1 VVELHQQLLRQ
12 ESLPWLDKSH
22 FLWLITYFLRFVSKL
37 KLDIK
42 HFKDIFM
49 VDILCYLIW
58 EGVQLTEEF
67 ETALNQQPPVD
78 LKPGQRRLHLS
89 VTAILEY
96 LKALET
102 YTGDDSFNSDS
113 GSSRDSNEHENI
125 YKLRSCLPAIHDLRQ
140 LFLLRLRH
148 LKPSIQGRRYLS
160 DVIRTNHVLLL
171 MLEQIACQSYY
182 GASFDLGQHLK
193 QFCSRTI
200 LDQYGTALEDFKT
213 NGSFVNDSFMTV
225 LHHVGV
231 DLDRADLLF
240 EPIILRPF
248 AKIWEEEF
256 EVYFHIFCFFI
267 FHLIDF
273 KIFLCFFL
281 SYATLGKT

>member
-1 VVELHQQLLRQ
+1 MFELHQQLLRQ

-22 FLWLITYFLRFVSKL
+22 FLWLITYFLRFASKL

-42 HFKDIFM
+42 HFKDIFTT
-49 VDILCYLIW
+49 DILCYLIW

-67 ETALNQQPPVD
+67 ETALMQQPPVD

-89 VTAILEY
+89 VTAIVEY
-96 LKALET
+96 LQALET
-102 YTGDDSFNSDS
+102 YSGDDSFNG
-113 GSSRDSNEHENI
+113 GSSNQLENI
-125 YKLRSCLPAIHDLRQ
+125 YKLRSYLPAIHDLRQ
-140 LFLLRLRH
+140 LFVLRLRH
-148 LKPSIQGRRYLS
+148 LKPSIQSRRYLC
-160 DVIRTNHVLLL
+160 DVITANHVLLL
-171 MLEQIACQSYY
+171 MLEEISRKSYY
-182 GASFDLGQHLK
+182 GVSFDLRQHLK
-193 QFCSRTI
+193 QFCSKAI

-213 NGSFVNDSFMTV
+213 NGSFVNDSIMTV

-256 EVYFHIFCFFI
+256 EVFI
-267 FHLIDF
+267 F
-273 KIFLCFFL
+273 
-281 SYATLGKT
+281 T

>member
-1 VVELHQQLLRQ
+1 MSSTGYNTLVVELHQQLLRQ

-22 FLWLITYFLRFVSKL
+22 FLWLITYFLRFASKL

-96 LKALET
+96 LQALET

-113 GSSRDSNEHENI
+113 GSSRDSNKRKNI

-148 LKPSIQGRRYLS
+148 LKPSIQGRRYLC
-160 DVIRTNHVLLL
+160 DVITTNHVLLL
-171 MLEQIACQSYY
+171 MLEKIARQSYY
-182 GASFDLGQHLK
+182 GVSFDLGQHLK
-193 QFCSRTI
+193 QFCSRAI
-200 LDQYGTALEDFKT
+200 LDQYGTALEDFKI
-213 NGSFVNDSFMTV
+213 NGSFVNDSIMTV
-225 LHHVGV
+225 LHHVGL

-256 EVYFHIFCFFI
+256 EVYLMFF
-267 FHLIDF
+267 
-273 KIFLCFFL
+273 FFFFF
-281 SYATLGKT
+281 